1 MPLTI
6 VVADDDLQFREIVRY
21 LLAAASDTMII
32 VGEAADGDEALAL
45 VRRVRPDVVITDLVM
60 PHLNGI
66 ELTRRIREELPQ
78 TRVVLMSSYTEDAYR
93 LMASDSGADVFVS
106 KQVITTSLLP
116 AIRDLVRRWLS
127 GGSGPVPPI
136 TGASS
141 SSSSLPAK

>member
-21 LLAAASDTMII
+21 LLAAASATMTI

-60 PHLNGI
+60 PRLNGI

-106 KQVITTSLLP
+106 KQVIMTSLLP

-127 GGSGPVPPI
+127 GGSGPIPPSEG
-136 TGASS
+136 TSS
-141 SSSSLPAK
+141 SSAAAPK